1 MRNRAKCKLCGDI
14 LESFHRNDYVKC
26 SCDEISIDGGQSM
39 FRCGAKNWS
48 NFLRVDDN
56 GKEIEVTIKDKDKD
70 DTTVRSDASTTSEH
84 SISSDTSDSSR
95 TIHSEPINNKPNI
108 TRQSLLEELDMM
120 MKNIES
126 LPPNAM
132 TLPINHY
139 DFYSFML
146 VVSSIFR
153 AS

>member
-14 LESFHRNDYVKC
+14 LESFHQHDYVTC
-26 SCDEISIDGGQSM
+26 SCDEISIDGGQYM
-39 FRCGAKNWS
+39 FKCGAKDFR

-56 GKEIEVTIKDKDKD
+56 GKEIEVTLKDKDAD
-70 DTTVRSDASTTSEH
+70 NTVTGCDVSDANNSTYNDSASSSGFDTKQPRMDSE
-84 SISSDTSDSSR
+84 SYPSKKD
-95 TIHSEPINNKPNI
+95 
-108 TRQSLLEELDMM
+108 LLEELDMM

-126 LPPNAM
+126 LPQNAM

-146 VVSSIFR
+146 LVSSILR